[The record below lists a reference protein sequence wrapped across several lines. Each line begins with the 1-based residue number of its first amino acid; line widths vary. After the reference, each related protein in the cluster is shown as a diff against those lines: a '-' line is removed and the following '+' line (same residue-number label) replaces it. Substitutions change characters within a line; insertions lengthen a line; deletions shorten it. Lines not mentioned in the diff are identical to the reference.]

1 MELKMLDKVEKILR
15 ENTLCVLCT
24 DGEGMPHCSLMTYM
38 PSDDLKILYMISIQ
52 ESKKYNNLSS
62 NPDVSVLIDTRQRI
76 SYQEDKKIISVTFEG
91 VYELIEEKE
100 IEQIKDRFCNEHLEL
115 DEILKSPSVVIF
127 AIKLK
132 SFLLLDGAVDSFKG
146 NM

>member
-1 MELKMLDKVEKILR
+1 MKLKMFDKVEKILQ

-24 DGEGMPHCSLMTYM
+24 DGEGIPHCSLMTYM
-38 PSDDLKILYMISIQ
+38 PSDNLKILYMISIQ
-52 ESKKYNNLSS
+52 ESKKYKNLSS

-91 VYELIEEKE
+91 VYEPIEQKE
-100 IEQIKDRFCNEHLEL
+100 IEQIKARFGKEHPEL
-115 DEILKSPSVVIF
+115 DEILKSQNVVIF
-127 AIKLK
+127 SIKLN

>member
-1 MELKMLDKVEKILR
+1 MKLKMLDKVEEILR
-15 ENTLCVLCT
+15 ENSLCVLCT
-24 DGEGMPHCSLMTYM
+24 DGEGIPHCSLMTYL

-52 ESKKYNNLSS
+52 ESKKYMNLSS

-76 SYQEDKKIISVTFEG
+76 NYQEDKKITSVTFEG
-91 VYELIEEKE
+91 VYEPIDQKE
-100 IEQIKDRFCNEHLEL
+100 IEQIKASFAKEHIEL

-127 AIKLK
+127 GIKLK
-132 SFLLLDGAVDSFKG
+132 SFLLLDGAVNSFKG

>member
-1 MELKMLDKVEKILR
+1 MKLKMLDKVEKILQ

-24 DGEGMPHCSLMTYM
+24 DGEGIPYCSLMTYM
-38 PSDDLKILYMISIQ
+38 PSFDLKILYMISIQ
-52 ESKKYNNLSS
+52 ESKKYKNILS

-76 SYQEDKKIISVTFEG
+76 SYQSDKKIISITFEG
-91 VYELIEEKE
+91 VYQLIAQNE
-100 IEQIKDRFCNEHLEL
+100 IESIKSRFANEHIEL
-115 DEILKSPSVVIF
+115 DEIIKSPGVAIF

-132 SFLLLDGAVDSFKG
+132 SFLLLDGAVNSFKG